1 MKVWK
6 TRVDHAQCDLAMKG
20 LLPADRQILRLLGR
34 SLTAPGAAD
43 YCVQM
48 AAMTQIDAEI
58 MLARTR
64 CPATTPIAKTV
75 ALRLTHAHAD
85 EHGGAETQPEP
96 HRVPDG

>member
-6 TRVDHAQCDLAMKG
+6 TRLDHAQCDLEMKG
-20 LLPADRQILRLLGR
+20 LLPTDRQILRRLGCT
-34 SLTAPGAAD
+34 LTAPGAAD

-64 CPATTPIAKTV
+64 CTATTPVAKTV
-75 ALRLTHAHAD
+75 ALRITYAHAD
-85 EHGGAETQPEP
+85 
-96 HRVPDG
+96 